1 MAAIYQKEAMQK
13 WKNILAAR
21 DFCSCNMVVTVLWTY
36 AGLLIR
42 KGAKCVIPAVRILE
56 ENTE

>member
-1 MAAIYQKEAMQK
+1 
-13 WKNILAAR
+13 
-21 DFCSCNMVVTVLWTY
+21 MVVTVLWTY

-42 KGAKCVIPAVRILE
+42 KDAKCVVPAVRILE